1 MTLHIY
7 TPSHSRATRAQ
18 NWTVLTDFDGTISR
32 YDVTDALLEHFAL
45 PGADALEQ
53 AWESGA
59 IGSRECLQGQIA
71 LLRATPAELDA
82 LLDQVPVDPYFA
94 EFVESCNMRQMSV
107 RVVSDGLDYG
117 IARILK
123 RHGLGHL
130 GIAANH
136 LRYQGNRRW
145 SLEFPFANPDCA
157 KASGNCKCARLDQRR
172 QLGQN
177 VLYIG
182 DGSSDFCVS
191 RDAQW
196 VFAKDRLLDYCHE
209 HGLPHQAM
217 PDFREAIALLDAW
230 MPLRH
235 VQGALA

>member
-1 MTLHIY
+1 MSVHVY
-7 TPSHSRATRAQ
+7 HPNSKRAPRGH

-45 PGADALEQ
+45 PGSDVLEAD
-53 AWESGA
+53 WEAGR
-59 IGSRECLQGQIA
+59 IGSRQCLQGQIA
-71 LLRATPAELDA
+71 LLRATPAELDNV
-82 LLDQVPVDPYFA
+82 LDQVPVDPFFA
-94 EFVESCNMRQMSV
+94 HFVDACTQRQISV

-145 SLEFPFANPDCA
+145 SLEFPYANPDCS
-157 KASGNCKCARLDQRR
+157 KASGNCKCARLEQRR
-172 QLGQN
+172 QLGQK

-191 RDAQW
+191 EEAQW
-196 VFAKDRLLDYCHE
+196 VFAKDRLLEYCQTHA
-209 HGLPHQAM
+209 LPHHPM
-217 PDFREAIALLDAW
+217 PDFRQAIALLENW
-230 MPLRH
+230 IPLRH